1 MLDLLFRWRWSEEG
15 CLTGKVEIV
24 MRLSILDLT
33 LLVKTETRP
42 DERLVDKGGEG
53 GEKESHEAAT
63 AVASISK
70 PAKEVTTPEGVV
82 ILDVRVRDPSGK
94 YDISGLGGRGGGAGG
109 RGCIAA
115 FLSGRGGVGEI
126 ALIGALADDARRRC
140 SSAKAAEAK
149 GRLFGL
155 SERLKSRL
163 TLGFVRKDILRTDD
177 GRLMV
182 AFAVDA

>member
-1 MLDLLFRWRWSEEG
+1 
-15 CLTGKVEIV
+15 
-24 MRLSILDLT
+24 MRLSIFDLT

-42 DERLVDKGGEG
+42 DARLVDRGGGG

-70 PAKEVTTPEGVV
+70 PAKEVTTAEGVV
-82 ILDVRVRDPSGK
+82 ISDVRIRDPSGK
-94 YDISGLGGRGGGAGG
+94 CDVGLGGRGGGAGG
-109 RGCIAA
+109 RGWITGV
-115 FLSGRGGVGEI
+115 LSGRGGVGEI
-126 ALIGALADDARRRC
+126 ALVGALADDARRRC